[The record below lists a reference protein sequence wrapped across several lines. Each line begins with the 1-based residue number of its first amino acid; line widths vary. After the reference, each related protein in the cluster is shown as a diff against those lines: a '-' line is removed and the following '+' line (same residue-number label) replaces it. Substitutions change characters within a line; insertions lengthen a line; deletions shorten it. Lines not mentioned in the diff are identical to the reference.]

1 MKLKNILCLGALCF
15 LVACGDSDMV
25 KFSKE
30 DLADP
35 RLQYAFKEIKK
46 ENNNDNVEFY
56 AIETIQKK
64 YPKLY
69 NIAKQKE
76 IKNEN
81 ELTISVYGIN
91 KSKNNIEMLY
101 RVHCYNDLKTC
112 DIKDQAKALLMYR

>member
-1 MKLKNILCLGALCF
+1 M
-15 LVACGDSDMV
+15 
-25 KFSKE
+25 
-30 DLADP
+30 
-35 RLQYAFKEIKK
+35 
-46 ENNNDNVEFY
+46 
-56 AIETIQKK
+56 
-64 YPKLY
+64 LY